1 MIDVHAH
8 TTIHRLWGL
17 HVASATIEDLEKLAE
32 DFGIEKIILM
42 ATYFPFKKSGL
53 SNNELI
59 QRIKG
64 KKMFAMFGSLDVMNN
79 LKAGIKELEEL
90 CQRKIICGIKLY
102 PGYQEFSLADEK
114 VFPIYKLAERF
125 NLPVAIHSG
134 ELHYC
139 CSKEERDGGKFRC
152 GKECK
157 IEKLAH
163 LSQPLSAMSAIQ
175 KFPNVNFIM
184 AHLGN
189 PYFGELR
196 QLMNQCLNVC
206 SDISGQ
212 FTSGTDEDYAEYR
225 EILKQ
230 EINLFLK
237 LSNGSKR
244 IMFGTDFPI
253 QSYQHTFEILN
264 SLSLDDK
271 TRNDICSENAKTI
284 IPIY

>member
-8 TTIHRLWGL
+8 TTDHRLWGL
-17 HVASATIEDLEKLAE
+17 HVASANIKDLEAE
-32 DFGIEKIILM
+32 AEKFGIEKIILM

-53 SNNELI
+53 FNRELW
-59 QRIKG
+59 QRIEGNKL
-64 KKMFAMFGSLDVMNN
+64 FAMFGSLDIMNN
-79 LKAGIKELEEL
+79 LKNGIKELEEL
-90 CQRKIICGIKLY
+90 CYKKIICGIKLY
-102 PGYQEFSLADEK
+102 PGYQNFSLNDEK
-114 VFPIYKLAERF
+114 VFPIYRLAEKF
-125 NLPVAIHSG
+125 NLPIAIHSG

-139 CSKEERDGGKFRC
+139 CSKEEREKGKFRC
-152 GKECK
+152 GETCR

-163 LSQPLSAMSAIQ
+163 LSRPLSGLSVIQ
-175 KFPNVNFIM
+175 KFPKVNFIM

-189 PYFGELR
+189 PYFEELR
-196 QLMNQCLNVC
+196 QLMYQCPNVY

-212 FTSGTDEDYAEYR
+212 FTSGTDEDFAEYR

-230 EINLFLK
+230 EINLFLRI
-237 LSNGSKR
+237 SNGSKR

-253 QSYQHTFEILN
+253 QSYQHTFEILD